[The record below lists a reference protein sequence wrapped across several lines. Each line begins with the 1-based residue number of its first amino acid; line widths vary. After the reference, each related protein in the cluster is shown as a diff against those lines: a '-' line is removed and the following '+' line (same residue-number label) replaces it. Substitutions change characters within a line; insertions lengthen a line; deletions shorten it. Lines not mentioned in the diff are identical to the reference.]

1 MDAGLSPFLDWRDSV
16 NFTFDAQEYKYAS
29 RRRVVHAKR
38 GMVCTSQPLAS
49 QAGLTILQQGGNA
62 IDAAIATAICQTIVE
77 PTNNGLGSDC
87 FALVWTGGKLHGLN
101 GSGYAPQR
109 LTPEAVAASG
119 ATERMP
125 LRGWEAVTVP
135 GAPSAWAELHKRFGR
150 LPFAKLFEPAIYY
163 AEQGYPVSPIVAR
176 FWQEG
181 IDALTPYKN
190 NPAIAPWFA
199 TFDVHGNGV
208 APQTGE
214 MVTLPDHAKTLRILA
229 DSYCESYYRGE
240 LAQKLVEF
248 SDKTGGYLSL
258 EDLADYRAEWVEPV
272 HINYHGYDVWEM
284 PPNGHGITALMALNI
299 LKDMEIG
306 AKDTGDTFHKQ
317 IEAMKLAFADGMHYI
332 ADPRYMQTRVEELLS
347 DAYAAQRRA
356 LIGETALEPTHG
368 KPFCGGTVYLCTADG
383 EGNMV
388 SFIQSNYKDFGSG
401 IVLPGY
407 GINLN
412 DRGAGFSLNPELDD
426 YLAPRKKPYHTI
438 IPGFLTHEGEAVGPF
453 GVMGAYMQ
461 PQGHVQVI
469 MNTVEWLL
477 NPQSALDA
485 PRWQWIAGK
494 EIWLESSVAPEIV
507 EDLRRRGHEV
517 RVLEDDTTF
526 GRGEIIWRDSN
537 GVLAGATEPRADGV
551 VAAW

>member
-1 MDAGLSPFLDWRDSV
+1 M

-119 ATERMP
+119 ATEKMP

-181 IDALTPYKN
+181 IDALTPYKD

-214 MVTLPDHAKTLRILA
+214 LVTLPDHAKTLRILA

-356 LIGETALEPTHG
+356 LISETALEPTHG

-412 DRGAGFSLNPELDD
+412 DRGAGFSLDPELDD

-469 MNTVEWLL
+469 MNMVDWLL

>member
-1 MDAGLSPFLDWRDSV
+1 M

-119 ATERMP
+119 ATEKMP

-347 DAYAAQRRA
+347 DAYAAQRRT

-469 MNTVEWLL
+469 MNTVDWLL

>member
-1 MDAGLSPFLDWRDSV
+1 MS
-16 NFTFDAQEYKYAS
+16 FTFDAQEYKYAS

-119 ATERMP
+119 ATEKMP

-214 MVTLPDHAKTLRILA
+214 LVTLPNHAKTLRILA

-332 ADPRYMQTRVEELLS
+332 ADPRYMRTRVEELLS

-469 MNTVEWLL
+469 MNTVDWLL

>member
-1 MDAGLSPFLDWRDSV
+1 M

-119 ATERMP
+119 ATEKMP

-181 IDALTPYKN
+181 IDALTPYKD

-208 APQTGE
+208 APKTGE
-214 MVTLPDHAKTLRILA
+214 LVTLPDHAKTLRILA

-240 LAQKLVEF
+240 LAQRLVEF

-332 ADPRYMQTRVEELLS
+332 ADSRYMQTRVEELLS

-469 MNTVEWLL
+469 MNTVDWLL

-517 RVLEDDTTF
+517 HVLEDDTTF

>member
-1 MDAGLSPFLDWRDSV
+1 M

-119 ATERMP
+119 ATEKMP

-181 IDALTPYKN
+181 IDALTPHKN

-214 MVTLPDHAKTLRILA
+214 LVTLPDHAKTLRILA

-240 LAQKLVEF
+240 LAQRLVEF

-332 ADPRYMQTRVEELLS
+332 ADPRYMQTRVEKLLS

-469 MNTVEWLL
+469 MNTVDWLL

>member
-1 MDAGLSPFLDWRDSV
+1 M
-16 NFTFDAQEYKYAS
+16 NFTFNAQEYKYAS

-87 FALVWTGGKLHGLN
+87 FALIWTGGKLHGLN

-119 ATERMP
+119 ATEKMP

-208 APQTGE
+208 APKTGE
-214 MVTLPDHAKTLRILA
+214 LVTLPDHAKTLRILA

-240 LAQKLVEF
+240 LAQRLVEF

-299 LKDMEIG
+299 LKGMEIG

-347 DAYAAQRRA
+347 DAYAAQRRT

-469 MNTVEWLL
+469 MNTVDWLL
-477 NPQSALDA
+477 NPQTALDA

>member
-1 MDAGLSPFLDWRDSV
+1 M

-119 ATERMP
+119 ATEKMP

-208 APQTGE
+208 APKTGE
-214 MVTLPDHAKTLRILA
+214 LVTLPDHAKTLRILA

-240 LAQKLVEF
+240 LAQRLVEF
-248 SDKTGGYLSL
+248 SDKTGGYLSV

-299 LKDMEIG
+299 LKDMEIS

-469 MNTVEWLL
+469 MNTVDWLL

>member
-1 MDAGLSPFLDWRDSV
+1 M
-16 NFTFDAQEYKYAS
+16 NFTFDAQKYKYAS

-119 ATERMP
+119 ATEKMP

-208 APQTGE
+208 APKTGE
-214 MVTLPDHAKTLRILA
+214 LVTLPDHAKTLRILA

-240 LAQKLVEF
+240 LAQRLVEF

-284 PPNGHGITALMALNI
+284 PPNGHGITALMALHI
-299 LKDMEIG
+299 LKGMEIG

-469 MNTVEWLL
+469 MNTVDWLL

>member
-1 MDAGLSPFLDWRDSV
+1 MS
-16 NFTFDAQEYKYAS
+16 FTFDAQEYKYAS

-119 ATERMP
+119 ATEKMP

-190 NPAIAPWFA
+190 NSAIAPWFA

-208 APQTGE
+208 APQAGE
-214 MVTLPDHAKTLRILA
+214 LVTLPDHAKTLRILA

-258 EDLADYRAEWVEPV
+258 EDLAEYRAEWVEPV
-272 HINYHGYDVWEM
+272 YINYHGYDVWEM

-438 IPGFLTHEGEAVGPF
+438 IPGFLTHDGEAVGPF

-469 MNTVEWLL
+469 MNTVDWLL

>member
-1 MDAGLSPFLDWRDSV
+1 M
-16 NFTFDAQEYKYAS
+16 NFTFNAQEYKYAS

-119 ATERMP
+119 ATEKMP

-229 DSYCESYYRGE
+229 DCYCESYYRGE

-356 LIGETALEPTHG
+356 LIGETAMEPTHG

-469 MNTVEWLL
+469 MNTVDWLL

>member
-1 MDAGLSPFLDWRDSV
+1 M

-119 ATERMP
+119 ATEKMP

-181 IDALTPYKN
+181 IDALTSYKN

-208 APQTGE
+208 APKTGE
-214 MVTLPDHAKTLRILA
+214 LVTLPDHAKTLQILA

-240 LAQKLVEF
+240 LAQRLVEF

-469 MNTVEWLL
+469 MNTVDWLL

>member
-1 MDAGLSPFLDWRDSV
+1 M

-181 IDALTPYKN
+181 IDALTTHKN

-208 APQTGE
+208 APKTGE
-214 MVTLPDHAKTLRILA
+214 LVTLPDHAKTLRILA

-240 LAQKLVEF
+240 LAQRLVEF

-368 KPFCGGTVYLCTADG
+368 KPFCGGTVYLCTADN

-469 MNTVEWLL
+469 MNTVDWLL

-494 EIWLESSVAPEIV
+494 EIWLENSVAPEIV